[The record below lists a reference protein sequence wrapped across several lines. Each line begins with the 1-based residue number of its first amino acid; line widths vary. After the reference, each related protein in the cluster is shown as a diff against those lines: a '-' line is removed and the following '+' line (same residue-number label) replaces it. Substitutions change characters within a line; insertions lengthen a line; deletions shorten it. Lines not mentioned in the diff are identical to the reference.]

1 MLYEIAT
8 ALSPVFF
15 VLALGFFAGRKGL
28 VDNKN
33 VADINSFVTMFAIP
47 ATLFASIAATNRSNI
62 TSHGTFIAVVVI
74 AMLVV
79 YAVVLWLGLKVFKH
93 DKSDAAV
100 QALSVSFPN
109 TASIGLP
116 LAAAVIGG
124 TGAIA
129 VAFVLALGAMTISP
143 LTMAI
148 LENEKAGPGGPG
160 STVSAFLSA
169 FGKSVRKPIFLAPLA
184 AFVLVLAGVHLPRLV
199 ESTLA
204 PIGNAA
210 AGAALFLTGLIVSAH
225 KVSVDKEV
233 AFGIVLKN
241 ALMPLF
247 TWGLCLLFG
256 LDRLNT
262 IEAVLVT
269 AIPSGF
275 FGLVFGTSF
284 GVRPKVSGS
293 TVLLSTVAGVI
304 SLSVVIGLL
313 PDIS

>member
-8 ALSPVFF
+8 ALSPVFLA
-15 VLALGFFAGRKGL
+15 LALGYFAGRKGI

-33 VADINSFVTMFAIP
+33 VADINSFVMMFAVP
-47 ATLFASIAATNRSNI
+47 AALFASIAATNRGNI
-62 TSHGTFIAVVVI
+62 TSHGTFIAVAVI
-74 AMLVV
+74 AMLVF
-79 YAVVLWLGLKVFKH
+79 YAVVLWLGVKVFKH
-93 DKSDAAV
+93 DKGDAAV

-124 TGAIA
+124 VGTIA

-148 LENEKAGPGGPG
+148 LENEKTGSGAPG
-160 STVSAFLSA
+160 STVSVFLSA
-169 FGKSVRKPIFLAPLA
+169 LGKSVRKPIFLAPLA
-184 AFVLVLAGVHLPRLV
+184 AFVLVLSGVHLPRLV
-199 ESTLA
+199 DTTLA

-225 KVSVDKEV
+225 KVTFDKEV
-233 AFGIVLKN
+233 ASGIVLKN

-247 TWGLCLLFG
+247 TWGLCSLFG

-262 IEAVLVT
+262 VEAVLVT
-269 AIPSGF
+269 AIPCGF

-293 TVLLSTVAGVI
+293 TVLLSTVAGIV